1 MAIDMKEII
10 AEKFSEISKTKSI
23 DKITVKE
30 LVEACNISR
39 QAFYYHFQDIMDVAS
54 WLSKKRIHGV
64 LQASAQAESI
74 EDAIRVFVTF
84 FSESREVIMRR
95 LESSMYRQYEALLND
110 EIRAFLKDLAQR
122 GNKSVSYTD
131 FEAAMEFCVGGIYT
145 MLMTYTGKSAE
156 MDQWLTRQLK
166 RLVSGELSLV

>member
-54 WLSKKRIHGV
+54 WQSQKHMQGV
-64 LQASAQAESI
+64 LQASLQADSI
-74 EDAIRVFVTF
+74 EEAIRVFVTF

-95 LESSMYRQYEALLND
+95 LESSMYRQYETLLND
-110 EIRAFLKDLAQR
+110 EIRAFLKGLAQR

-131 FEAAMEFCVGGIYT
+131 FESAMDFCVGGMYT
-145 MLMTYTGKSAE
+145 MLMTYAGKSAE
-156 MDQWLTRQLK
+156 KDKWLTHQLS
-166 RLVSGELSLV
+166 RLISGELSLI